1 MRDNTSTARLEDT
14 PTPEQ
19 DSSTAPEPDF
29 EFQEGQDTVI
39 ARAAL
44 PQVIDVIPGP
54 QAWHLTLKLEG
65 GAQVELAP
73 DRMKWAALH
82 PGGLSIG
89 PVLTVCWAATE
100 YTAYAAPAALLPV
113 LLPYFPGLEEDQQ

>member
-1 MRDNTSTARLEDT
+1 MRDNTPTDRLDDT

-19 DSSTAPEPDF
+19 DSSTPPEPDF
-29 EFQEGQDTVI
+29 EFQEGQDTI
-39 ARAAL
+39 LARAAL

-82 PGGLSIG
+82 PGGQGVGPMVVIG
-89 PVLTVCWAATE
+89 WLDRTSVV
-100 YTAYAAPAALLPV
+100 YAVPAALLPE
-113 LLPYFPGLEEDQQ
+113 LLPFFPGLEEQS